1 MIEDLKHIWDARAHI
16 IDNIPTP
23 ILGAFMGAVIG
34 DATVGTAGMIV
45 ASSVGAV
52 IASKIEDT
60 LTGRHAVQTTTYN
73 SDDPEHALEEN
84 GRVIARLISPATA
97 SVCVGIASTL
107 G

>member
-16 IDNIPTP
+16 MNNIPAP
-23 ILGAFMGAVIG
+23 IVGAFIGAVVG
-34 DATVGTAGMIV
+34 DATVGAAGMVV

-52 IASKIEDT
+52 ITSKIEDT
-60 LTGRHAVQTTTYN
+60 LTRRHAVETTTYN

-84 GRVIARLISPATA
+84 GRIISRIISPATA
-97 SVCVGIASTL
+97 SVCVSIASTL